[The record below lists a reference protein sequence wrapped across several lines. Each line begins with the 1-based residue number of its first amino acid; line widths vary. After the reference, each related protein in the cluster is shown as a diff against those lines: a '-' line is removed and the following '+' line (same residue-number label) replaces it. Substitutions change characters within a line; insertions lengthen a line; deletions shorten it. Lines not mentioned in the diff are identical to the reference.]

1 MRLSIIQFAA
11 LTDAA
16 DVTIHSL
23 EQALYQVTVALP
35 SGPHLLVDKKGKAI
49 SSRSLQK
56 IREML
61 QVLPVGTITLRHE
74 SAYDEMIGQPQRESS
89 NALEVNLSHEM
100 YPEPIIH

>member
-1 MRLSIIQFAA
+1 MRITIKEFTV
-11 LTDAA
+11 LTEAA

-49 SSRSLQK
+49 SSRSLQN

-74 SAYDEMIGQPQRESS
+74 SAYDEMIGQPPRESS

>member
-1 MRLSIIQFAA
+1 MRLTINELTA

-56 IREML
+56 MREIL

-74 SAYDEMIGQPQRESS
+74 SAYDEMIGQPSRGCS